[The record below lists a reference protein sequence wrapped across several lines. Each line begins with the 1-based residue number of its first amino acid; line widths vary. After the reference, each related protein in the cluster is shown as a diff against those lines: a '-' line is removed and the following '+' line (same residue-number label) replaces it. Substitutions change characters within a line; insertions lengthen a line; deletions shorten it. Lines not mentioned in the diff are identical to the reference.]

1 MEQFESIVKPEEHTA
16 KLPMLNERLNVLHE
30 TGTILLKVCFNDY
43 LIEKRIFS
51 FFLFVNVN

>member
-1 MEQFESIVKPEEHTA
+1 MEQFESIVKPEEHTV
-16 KLPMLNERLNVLHE
+16 KLTMLNERLNVLHE

-51 FFLFVNVN
+51 FFFVC